1 MSDFDEIRLAQEYVI
16 NQLQKAKPNNI
27 YALSWRQEE
36 INTLVEEIRFTVYSG
51 DKSYVFTFT
60 EKELIE
66 GYGTKIWE
74 KRLTRRVKEVLA
86 EIEGEGCKRRR

>member
-1 MSDFDEIRLAQEYVI
+1 MSDFDEIRLAQEYVF

-74 KRLTRRVKEVLA
+74 KRLTRRVKEILA
-86 EIEGEGCKRRR
+86 EIEGEGCKQRR

>member
-1 MSDFDEIRLAQEYVI
+1 MSDFDKILSAHEFVT
-16 NQLQKAKPNNI
+16 NQLQKAKPANLN
-27 YALSWRQEE
+27 ALSWRQEE
-36 INTLVEEIRFTVYSG
+36 INALVEEFRLTVYSG

-86 EIEGEGCKRRR
+86 EI